1 MQKKYVCELDAD
13 AVARFSVMA
22 NNEDEAGE
30 LFQEFIDSDDF
41 FRILRLKCE
50 FAAPSIAVI
59 YEEKGDSEATDISKH
74 TFYYSHDYPDDTKM
88 TVSIREDG
96 ATQLVLS
103 FTSEDPDMGTEE
115 MIYAGNEHYR
125 TLVAELLEEL
135 SGHLDRV
142 EFFKR
147 EGEWTKKDDYYDEYS
162 RTALY
167 AFEGLLK
174 EVAAQ

>member
-1 MQKKYVCELDAD
+1 MPENV
-13 AVARFSVMA
+13 
-22 NNEDEAGE
+22 
-30 LFQEFIDSDDF
+30 
-41 FRILRLKCE
+41 
-50 FAAPSIAVI
+50 
-59 YEEKGDSEATDISKH
+59 
-74 TFYYSHDYPDDTKM
+74 FYYSHDYPDDTKM

-135 SGHLDRV
+135 SGHLDKV

-147 EGEWTKKDDYYDEYS
+147 EGEWTKKDDYYNEYS

-167 AFEGLLK
+167 AFEGLLM
-174 EVAAQ
+174 EVAAT

>member
-1 MQKKYVCELDAD
+1 MQKKYVCELNAD
-13 AVARFSVMA
+13 AAARFSVMA
-22 NNEDEAGE
+22 NSEDEAEE
-30 LFQEFIDSDDF
+30 LFQEFIDSGDF

-59 YEEKGDSEATDISKH
+59 HEEKGDSEATDISKR
-74 TFYYSHDYPDDTKM
+74 TFWHSHDYPDDTKM
-88 TVSIREDG
+88 TVGIREDG
-96 ATQLVLS
+96 ATQLTLS

-125 TLVAELLEEL
+125 TLAAELLEEL
-135 SGHLDRV
+135 SGHLDKV
-142 EFFKR
+142 EFFKK
-147 EGEWTKKDDYYDEYS
+147 EGEWTKEDDYYDEYS

-174 EVAAQ
+174 EVVAQ